1 MISTISRRRT
11 IAGALLAIAFGLAL
25 LAPDSPAVAEERFPD
40 VVDVKITARG
50 ARVFDFD
57 VTVSSPYDT
66 PARYADAFRVA
77 TESGQVLGERK
88 LLHDHQGEQPFTRD
102 LYGIVV
108 PPSITTVIVQAKDQ
122 KYGYGGK
129 AIRVRLP
136 HYPHRHSLQ
145 AR

>member
-1 MISTISRRRT
+1 MISTISSCRT
-11 IAGALLAIAFGLAL
+11 TAGVLVALAFGLSL
-25 LAPDSPAVAEERFPD
+25 LVPASPVAAEQRFPD
-40 VVDVKITARG
+40 VVDVKVTARG

-77 TESGQVLGERK
+77 TESGHVLGQRK

-102 LYGIVV
+102 LYGVRV
-108 PPSITTVIVQAKDQ
+108 PPSITTVVVQAKDK

-129 AIRVRLP
+129 SIRARLP
-136 HYPHRHSLQ
+136 QH
-145 AR
+145 